1 MNKNLTETTPN
12 VKENN
17 QPPVLNLPK
26 TGIKPKPRPKNKIT
40 EILNSYAATSEPEP
54 ELPEKFVLTDKGLYY
69 DGNERTYICS
79 PLSVIADTCDDENGQ
94 WGRLLEFE
102 DKQNFKHS
110 LPVPMSSLSGDGAE
124 CRARLMDAGLI
135 VSPNSRAR
143 QLLLQYILTA
153 NPQKHVLC
161 VNQLGWHDDAFVL
174 PDTTVSASA
183 AENRA
188 EKDFLLQNVDR
199 TANKFR
205 PSGSLTEWQDNIA
218 RLCVGNSRLMFAVC
232 TAFAAALLPIAE
244 ETSGGFHLHGTSS
257 TGKTTA
263 LLVAGSVWGGDKR
276 KGFLETWRATSNG
289 LEAVA
294 ESHNHSLLL
303 LDEISQVN
311 PHEVGEVI
319 YSLSNGFGKSRMN
332 KNTTA
337 RRKTEWNLLF
347 FSSGEKTLEQ
357 IMQGIG
363 QRLFGGQEARF
374 INIEA
379 DANAGHG
386 LFENLHGLE
395 SSDALAKFL
404 SSASKRYYGAA
415 IRDFLQKVCDNR
427 QIVENSIKEARNVF
441 TSKLSFQDT
450 SGEVYR
456 VASRF
461 ALVTVAGILA
471 SQFGVTNWKPEEVL
485 ECGEKVFDEWLKA
498 RGTTGSFDTAQ
509 GVKQVLSFIAQHGA
523 SRFQS
528 ITDPAARIQN
538 RAGFKRESYEGQTE
552 YLILPE
558 IFEGE
563 LCKSFSPIAV
573 AKALEKL
580 GHLKRGNEKK
590 YIQTKISLPELGQ
603 KRVYVIVYESFSDE
617 NEKNES
623 LAEVE
628 NR

>member
-1 MNKNLTETTPN
+1 MNENLTETTPN
-12 VKENN
+12 VKENKI
-17 QPPVLNLPK
+17 PRTLNLPK
-26 TGIKPKPRPKNKIT
+26 TGIKPQQPSKRKKGIF
-40 EILNSYAATSEPEP
+40 LKSDAATVKPEP
-54 ELPEKFVLTDKGLYY
+54 EIPENFILNQKGVWYKDDKWTLV
-69 DGNERTYICS
+69 CS
-79 PLSVIADTCDDENGQ
+79 PLRVIAATCDDDNGQ

-102 DKQNFKHS
+102 DRKNFTHS
-110 LPVPMSSLSGDGAE
+110 LSVPMSSLSGDGAE
-124 CRARLMDAGLI
+124 CWAHLMSFGLKI
-135 VSPNSRAR
+135 EPERRAR
-143 QLLLQYILTA
+143 QLLLKYILNA
-153 NPQKHVLC
+153 NPKKHVLC
-161 VNQLGWHDDAFVL
+161 VNQLGWHDDTFVL
-174 PDTTVSASA
+174 PDETISSNKTDN
-183 AENRA
+183 ET
-188 EKDFLLQNVDR
+188 KQDFLLQNVDR
-199 TANKFR
+199 TANKFK
-205 PSGSLTEWQDNIA
+205 PSGTLADWQENIS

-232 TAFAAALLPIAE
+232 TAFASAILPIAE

-294 ESHNHSLLL
+294 EAHNHSLLL

-319 YSLSNGFGKSRMN
+319 YSLSNGFGKSRMT
-332 KNTTA
+332 KNISA

-379 DANAGHG
+379 DANAGLG
-386 LFENLHGLE
+386 LFENLHGFE
-395 SSDALAKFL
+395 SSSDLAKFL
-404 SSASKRYYGAA
+404 SSASKRFYGAA
-415 IRDFLQKVCDNR
+415 IREFLQQVCDNR
-427 QIVENSIKEARNVF
+427 NFVEEKIKEARTIF
-441 TSKLSFQDT
+441 QSKIHFQDT

-471 SQFGVTNWKPEEVL
+471 SQFGVTNWKVEDVL
-485 ECGEKVFDEWLKA
+485 ACGEKIFDEWLTK

-509 GVKQVLSFIAQHGA
+509 GVKQVFSFIAQHGA

-528 ITDPAARIQN
+528 INDTTARIQN
-538 RAGFKRESYEGQTE
+538 RAGFKRENYTGQTE

-558 IFEGE
+558 VFEGE
-563 LCKSFSPIAV
+563 ICRGFSHIAV
-573 AKALEKL
+573 ARELEKL
-580 GHLKRGNEKK
+580 GHLKRGTEKGSLK
-590 YIQTKISLPELGQ
+590 NRIDLPELGR
-603 KRVYVIVYESFSDE
+603 KRIYLLIYEEVSDE
-617 NEKNES
+617 DDEETLQNKI
-623 LAEVE
+623 
-628 NR
+628 

>member
-1 MNKNLTETTPN
+1 MNENLTEISSN
-12 VKENN
+12 VKENITP
-17 QPPVLNLPK
+17 QTLNLPK
-26 TGIKPKPRPKNKIT
+26 TGLKPKPQPKTKAT
-40 EILNSYAATSEPEP
+40 EILNSYATTSEPEP

-69 DGNERTYICS
+69 DGNERIYICS
-79 PLSVIADTCDDENGQ
+79 PLRVVADTCDDENGQ

-124 CRARLMDAGLI
+124 CRARLMDSGLI
-135 VSPNSRAR
+135 VSPNNRAR

-153 NPQKHVLC
+153 NPKKHVLC

-174 PDTTVSASA
+174 PDETISANA
-183 AENRA
+183 AENKA

-218 RLCVGNSRLMFAVC
+218 RFCVGNSRLMFAVC
-232 TAFAAALLPIAE
+232 TAFAAAILPIAE
-244 ETSGGFHLHGTSS
+244 EMSGGFHLHGTSS

-311 PHEVGEVI
+311 PHEVGEII

-332 KNTTA
+332 KNISA

-386 LFENLHGLE
+386 LFENLHGFP
-395 SSDALAKFL
+395 SSDVLAKVL
-404 SSASKRYYGAA
+404 SSASKKYYGAA

-427 QIVENSIKEARNVF
+427 DIVEKGIREARNVF
-441 TSKLSFQDT
+441 ASKLTFQDT

-485 ECGEKVFDEWLKA
+485 ECGEKIFDEWLKT
-498 RGTTGSFDTAQ
+498 RGTHGSHDTAQ

-528 ITDPAARIQN
+528 VTDTTAKIQN

-573 AKALEKL
+573 AKELARL
-580 GHLKRGNEKK
+580 GHLSRGCEKESLQKRE
-590 YIQTKISLPELGQ
+590 TLPELGR
-603 KRVYVIVYESFSDE
+603 KRVYVVIYEALSE
-617 NEKNES
+617 NEEKC
-623 LAEVE
+623 
-628 NR
+628 